1 MKSFRV
7 DPFTRVPRIPKAD
20 FDAVAEGFLEQYH
33 PESLEIPGPVPIR
46 TIAADRMGLKLS
58 GRYRLS
64 EDGMIQGMT
73 CFGDGV
79 VDIWDPEE
87 EEYRTLRVTSGT
99 VLYDPEAVAMW
110 LGGALTL
117 TICHECMHWYLHRA
131 AHFQRLAEE
140 RKTASVACRCS
151 VREPAGESEAWTD
164 EDWME
169 WQANGIA
176 PRVLM
181 PRKMFL
187 EKAED
192 MMRRMGPGSES
203 RPFYGRMLAR
213 RLADYF
219 GVSRQAAAIRLSDLG
234 IMEQGDGKAEER

>member
-20 FDAVAEGFLEQYH
+20 FDAVAEGFLEQYD
-33 PESLEIPGPVPIR
+33 PEALELPRRVPVR
-46 TIAADRMGLKLS
+46 AIASERMGLKLC
-58 GRYRLS
+58 GKYRLS
-64 EDGMIQGMT
+64 EDGLIQGMT

-110 LGGALTL
+110 LDGALALTL
-117 TICHECMHWYLHRA
+117 CHECMHWYLHRA
-131 AHFQRLAEE
+131 AHFQCLAEE
-140 RKTASVACRCS
+140 RRTASVACRCS

-181 PRKMFL
+181 PRKTFL

-192 MMRRMGPGSES
+192 VMRRMGPGCES
-203 RPFYGRMLAR
+203 QPFYGRTLAR

-234 IMEQGDGKAEER
+234 ILEQENGKAD